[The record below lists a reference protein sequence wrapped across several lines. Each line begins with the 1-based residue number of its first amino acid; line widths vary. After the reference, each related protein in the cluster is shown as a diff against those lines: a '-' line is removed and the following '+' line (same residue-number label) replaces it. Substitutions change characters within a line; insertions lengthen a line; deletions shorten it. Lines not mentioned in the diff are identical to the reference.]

1 MFSYITNSYQL
12 KVIVTMI
19 VFIIVTIT
27 FSSLK
32 GMTDGLDRLGFP
44 LVFFQHNGGKCQN
57 CSHLNW
63 FEFSYLIFDLFCC
76 FVMSS
81 FIVEIYKV
89 FVNRTD
95 ISTE

>member
-1 MFSYITNSYQL
+1 MKVLFYITDNNKIKIIL
-12 KVIVTMI
+12 TII
-19 VFIIVTIT
+19 VFIVVTIL

-63 FEFSYLIFDLFCC
+63 FKFSYLIFDLFCC
-76 FVMSS
+76 FVLSS
-81 FIVEIYKV
+81 FMVEIYKIIYKR
-89 FVNRTD
+89 N
-95 ISTE
+95 